1 MRFCSTWAG
10 MLSLGAVVLSA
21 AGPTHVRTV
30 VRADQKTGRLVRAV
44 AVSPRVVSAREV
56 RSRVIGAA
64 GKSGL
69 EPHATLDEIIAETSR
84 TYSVEPA
91 LVHSMV
97 QVESNYNRYALSPK
111 GAQGVM
117 QLMPA
122 TARRFGVDN
131 AFDARKNIEG
141 GVRYLK
147 YLQELYPH
155 DLRRVL
161 AAYNAGEGAVA
172 RYNGI
177 PRYPETVNYIYQ
189 VGRRLGQ
196 NRAAGKN
203 VNSVKRA
210 GLDQKPPEHRPVEQF
225 QDEEGRV
232 YLRTR

>member
-1 MRFCSTWAG
+1 
-10 MLSLGAVVLSA
+10 
-21 AGPTHVRTV
+21 
-30 VRADQKTGRLVRAV
+30 
-44 AVSPRVVSAREV
+44 
-56 RSRVIGAA
+56 
-64 GKSGL
+64 
-69 EPHATLDEIIAETSR
+69 
-84 TYSVEPA
+84 
-91 LVHSMV
+91 MV